1 LLLWFLSP
9 EFVDVLRAFFV
20 FFVDYF
26 LFCRLIKIMENYKV
40 TDKKENEIFTHET
53 LHPGEVLE
61 LELSVRG
68 IKKSEF
74 AQSLGIKPGHL
85 SELLHGKR
93 HVSAHT
99 AINLEKLLG
108 IAAEYWLRVQMH
120 YDLQVERNKFQ
131 EAA

>member
-1 LLLWFLSP
+1 
-9 EFVDVLRAFFV
+9 
-20 FFVDYF
+20 
-26 LFCRLIKIMENYKV
+26 MEYKV
-40 TDKKENEIFTHET
+40 TDKKGNEIFTTET

-61 LELSVRG
+61 LELEARG
-68 IKKSEF
+68 IMKSQF

-85 SELLHGKR
+85 SELIHGKR

-108 IAAEYWLRVQMH
+108 IDAEFWLRVQMY
-120 YDLQVERNKFQ
+120 YDLQVERNKLK

>member
-1 LLLWFLSP
+1 MKT
-9 EFVDVLRAFFV
+9 D
-20 FFVDYF
+20 
-26 LFCRLIKIMENYKV
+26 KV
-40 TDKKENEIFTHET
+40 IDKKENEIFTTAT

-61 LELSVRG
+61 LELSARN

-93 HVSAHT
+93 HVSAYT
-99 AINLEKLLG
+99 AINLERLLD
-108 IAAEYWLRVQMH
+108 ISAEFWLRVQMH
-120 YDLQVERNKFQ
+120 YDLQVERNKLK